1 MNSHSKALAGAK
13 SDKKVNN
20 LGATKFKDRKG
31 VKAKLPY
38 KFQKDTGAEEE
49 K

>member
-1 MNSHSKALAGAK
+1 MNKHEKALMSR

-20 LGATKFKDRKG
+20 LGAAKFADRKG

-38 KFQKDTGAEEE
+38 KFLKQTGAEEE